1 MAKLKGTFMTS
12 LVIDASKEDLFIA
25 LAQEL
30 KIDSLFKEERDG
42 YYKLELDTSGTCT
55 PYIVYM
61 ENKCYHGTPLYEEIA
76 RRAISM
82 ESYRCAVAMQ
92 ELRDAMKSLKRS
104 QTNT

>member
-42 YYKLELDTSGTCT
+42 YYKLELDTSCLLYTSPRILILLTFGTILQ
-55 PYIVYM
+55 P
-61 ENKCYHGTPLYEEIA
+61 EIYQTQ
-76 RRAISM
+76 IS
-82 ESYRCAVAMQ
+82 
-92 ELRDAMKSLKRS
+92 
-104 QTNT
+104 